1 MICDSVSGE
10 GTYQSLRSD
19 SVLDRRTNGA
29 GDLLGDRGGD
39 RAGDDV
45 RAAGLV
51 VHGVSHAFG
60 DTAALQ
66 DVCFE
71 VPAGKVVALLG
82 PSGCGKSTLLRA
94 IAGLLAPD
102 RGAIMLEGRDLL
114 QIPARKRAIGMVFQN
129 YALFPHLTVA
139 ENVAYGLVSRRL
151 PRREI
156 AARVDEML
164 RLVRLEAYGARL
176 PRELSGGQQQRVAVA
191 RALAVRPSALLLDE
205 PFGAL
210 DRGLRAELQD
220 EFIRMQADVGIT
232 TVMVT
237 HDQEEAQTV
246 ADTLVVM
253 NAGRVEQTGSAED
266 IYDRPA
272 SLFVNGFMGHA
283 NAMPG
288 AVTGAQAV
296 TLAGGQTFDLGRT
309 LSFMRGSPVVLTARP
324 EHVAIAPAGAR
335 GGLAA
340 RWLRASPIANMLS
353 VDLALEDGTPIKALV
368 DRRSGPR
375 HAHGEPVSLTLD
387 AARLHVFPAPS
398 AP

>member
-1 MICDSVSGE
+1 MSE
-10 GTYQSLRSD
+10 
-19 SVLDRRTNGA
+19 DRIA
-29 GDLLGDRGGD
+29 GI
-39 RAGDDV
+39 
-45 RAAGLV
+45 AAAAAQATGLV
-51 VHGVSHAFG
+51 VRDVSHSFG
-60 DTAALQ
+60 ETAALQ
-66 DVCFE
+66 NVRFE

-94 IAGLLAPD
+94 IAGLLTPD
-102 RGAIMLEGRDLL
+102 RGEIMLEGRNLL

-139 ENVAYGLVSRRL
+139 ENVAYGLVSRRS
-151 PRREI
+151 PRKEV
-156 AARVDEML
+156 AARVNEML
-164 RLVRLEAYGARL
+164 RLVRLEDYGRRL

-253 NAGRVEQTGSAED
+253 NEGRVEQTGSAED
-266 IYDRPA
+266 IYDRPG

-283 NAMPG
+283 NTLPSI
-288 AVTGAQAV
+288 VTGPQTV
-296 TLAGGQTFDLGRT
+296 SLAGGPDLNLGRT
-309 LSFMRGSPVVLTARP
+309 LSFRRGSAVVVTARP
-324 EHVAIAPAGAR
+324 EHLSVAPAGTE
-335 GGLAA
+335 GGFSA
-340 RWLRASPIANMLS
+340 RWLRASPLANMLS
-353 VDLALEDGTPIKALV
+353 VDLALEDGTAVKALV
-368 DRRSGPR
+368 DRRDGPR
-375 HAHGEPVSLTLD
+375 PAPGEPVSLMIDT
-387 AARLHVFPAPS
+387 ARLHVFPAS
-398 AP
+398 DAS